1 MNIDEGQLK
10 AFATLT
16 PSVQGRLYIEKLLR
30 DIPRG
35 GTVLE
40 IGVGNGALANM
51 LQKEGYV
58 VHAVDASPYCLDTL
72 NAGITRIKADIDR
85 ELLTVRDGSLDAVVA
100 FNVLEHLKYPQPF
113 LEALRA
119 KMKPSG
125 VIYAATPNINWWPF
139 RIYFALG
146 RCPEDLHTT
155 DHVQFWNLRHF
166 RCLFEAAGWRV
177 SEQSTSLGLW
187 GVFGLLRKFFKA
199 GSAENGGRYVFIAS
213 PRPHPLLGYEQM
225 IVAHT

>member
-16 PSVQGRLYIEKLLR
+16 PSVQGRFYIEKLLR

-40 IGVGNGALANM
+40 IGVGNGALANA
-51 LQKEGYV
+51 LHAKGYV
-58 VHAVDASPYCLDTL
+58 VHAIDASPYCLDTL
-72 NAGITRIKADIDR
+72 TSGITRIRADIDR
-85 ELLTVRDGSLDAVVA
+85 EPLSIADGSLDAVIA
-100 FNVLEHLKYPQPF
+100 FNILEHLKYPQQF
-113 LEALRA
+113 LEALRT
-119 KMKPSG
+119 KMKPLG

-146 RCPEDLHTT
+146 RCPEDFHTT

-166 RCLFEAAGWRV
+166 RRLFEAAGWQV
-177 SEQSTSLGLW
+177 QEQSTSLGLW
-187 GVFGLLRKFFKA
+187 SVFGLLRTFFKV
-199 GSAENGGRYVFIAS
+199 GKAENGGRYVFIAS
-213 PRPHPLLGYEQM
+213 ERAHALLGYEQM
-225 IVAHT
+225 IVARV